1 METNSCN
8 IQTDVKITV
17 PSLVSLKKKQK
28 TTIVKVN
35 GVEVGGSKVLI
46 IAGPCAVESMEQLFE
61 INDQWAMNAEA
72 FPAWGPYW
80 CIHFTKG
87 KGTMLHIAKDPSRD
101 NADIILLV
109 QAGPFIEKAGLNID
123 VFPQLDGPPPW
134 GPGLTSGQW
143 YYLPKFKLLVL
154 PMSVEEVGMKN
165 NLVPKI

>member
-1 METNSCN
+1 MKKTILFS
-8 IQTDVKITV
+8 IVGITMLGL
-17 PSLVSLKKKQK
+17 LVVISGVGNKSQAKVYGTSEQILK
-28 TTIVKVN
+28 
-35 GVEVGGSKVLI
+35 G
-46 IAGPCAVESMEQLFE
+46 MEQLFE